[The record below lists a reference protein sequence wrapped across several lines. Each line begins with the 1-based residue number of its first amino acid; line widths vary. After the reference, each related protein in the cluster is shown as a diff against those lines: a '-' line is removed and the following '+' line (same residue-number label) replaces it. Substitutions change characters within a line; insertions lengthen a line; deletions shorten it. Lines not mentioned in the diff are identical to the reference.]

1 MREHDPSFRPGK
13 VGLIE
18 IDAFARRTETIG
30 QPLHTKFE
38 SAPAVYQSCYFIN
51 LEWLIHSRRQFVTFN
66 KIKGC
71 RRSIRKFCEQL
82 GVQMEFDDRSAFL
95 WPEFVFVCEFVH
107 AKAFI
112 SVIRPELRQSFFYL
126 VRMKVLMAK
135 IATCL
140 RAWSWAG
147 DYLFTCAREPINK
160 GEAQTAS
167 AQL

>member
-1 MREHDPSFRPGK
+1 LSP
-13 VGLIE
+13 LI
-18 IDAFARRTETIG
+18 
-30 QPLHTKFE
+30 K
-38 SAPAVYQSCYFIN
+38 
-51 LEWLIHSRRQFVTFN
+51 
-66 KIKGC
+66 KGC
-71 RRSIRKFCEQL
+71 RRSIRKFCEQR
-82 GVQMEFDDRSAFL
+82 GVHLEFDDRSSFFVV
-95 WPEFVFVCEFVH
+95 EFVFVCEFVH
-107 AKAFI
+107 TKTFI
-112 SVIRPELRQSFFYL
+112 SVIRPEQSQSFFYL